1 MLSDFAPASGALPTE
16 IASRALLRLPPAL
29 SEELEVICNFV
40 VVAASGS
47 DLLEPPIPFDRHN
60 DGFRDGTARRGDTR
74 VWAEEMISE
83 AAAPAAEMLSLA
95 TWVTGI
101 AFGVRGHVP
110 PYQVFLV
117 SDYDR
122 QSV

>member
-1 MLSDFAPASGALPTE
+1 MV
-16 IASRALLRLPPAL
+16 
-29 SEELEVICNFV
+29 SEELDVICNFV

-47 DLLEPPIPFDRHN
+47 DLLEPPTPFDRYN
-60 DGFRDGTARRGDTR
+60 DGFRDGFARRGDTR
-74 VWAEEMISE
+74 LWAEEMISE
-83 AAAPAAEMLSLA
+83 AAAPAAKMLSLA